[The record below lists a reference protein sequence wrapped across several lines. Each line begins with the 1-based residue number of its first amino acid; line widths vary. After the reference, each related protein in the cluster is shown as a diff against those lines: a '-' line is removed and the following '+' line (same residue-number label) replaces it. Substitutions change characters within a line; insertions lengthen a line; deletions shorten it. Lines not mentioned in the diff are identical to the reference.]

1 MADISLASFKATYAF
16 PLSHTDDEVRAW
28 IRDELL
34 PGTETWLAIDPDGT
48 TVGFMSLGVDVVDQL
63 YLRPDRT
70 GRGIG
75 TRFIGL
81 AKSLRPGG
89 LELYTFQVN
98 TGARRFYERH
108 GFRVVDLD
116 DGARNEEGQPDVRYR
131 WLPVEPAEFVTD
143 GEVGSTVSRDGTRIA
158 WVRSGSG
165 PPIVLVHGATADHTA
180 WRTAAPLLAPTHALF
195 AIDRRGR
202 GSSGDHLPYAIARE
216 YEDVAAVVDAI
227 SASEGR
233 PVDVVGHSFGGRV
246 GLGAALLTS
255 NLRRLVVYATTARC
269 SIPPAARAACSSSP
283 ATSSSTRAATPRRRS
298 SFYGQEKNRDT
309 IRIAKMN
316 LAVHGLEGK
325 IAEAI
330 TYYQDEHTPRRQ
342 VRLRD
347 GQSAVQRGPGGRRA
361 ASRATRACPSACRA

>member
-1 MADISLASFKATYAF
+1 MAARRAGGGRPGRGPPVGRDQRRRPGPPPAGRIEPTPTTSAEISLASFKATYAF

-131 WLPVEPAEFVTD
+131 WLPVEPAN
-143 GEVGSTVSRDGTRIA
+143 S
-158 WVRSGSG
+158 
-165 PPIVLVHGATADHTA
+165 
-180 WRTAAPLLAPTHALF
+180 
-195 AIDRRGR
+195 
-202 GSSGDHLPYAIARE
+202 
-216 YEDVAAVVDAI
+216 
-227 SASEGR
+227 
-233 PVDVVGHSFGGRV
+233 
-246 GLGAALLTS
+246 
-255 NLRRLVVYATTARC
+255 
-269 SIPPAARAACSSSP
+269 
-283 ATSSSTRAATPRRRS
+283 
-298 SFYGQEKNRDT
+298 
-309 IRIAKMN
+309 
-316 LAVHGLEGK
+316 
-325 IAEAI
+325 
-330 TYYQDEHTPRRQ
+330 
-342 VRLRD
+342 
-347 GQSAVQRGPGGRRA
+347 
-361 ASRATRACPSACRA
+361 